1 MLSNVRVRD
10 SLDCLE
16 RARGEAKEKMA
27 MGLDVRM
34 HGQRF
39 SSVLGSYVVVTTKK
53 VCTIVTATEPSDALR
68 KVAPEEEDELR

>member
-1 MLSNVRVRD
+1 
-10 SLDCLE
+10 
-16 RARGEAKEKMA
+16 